1 MHYDLRKI
9 FCTTALALVLGMTSA
24 APSYAQGAL
33 TLNDSA
39 AKDTST
45 DEIPDE
51 ISLFG
56 DDTPEILTPAKPAPK
71 PLALNDEEKKA
82 DAEEKPAAPVIQ
94 TTEVKTVK
102 TVVKRSPSPLSLDS
116 EETPSQPVQNIPAPQ
131 PKAQAPVSAPISI
144 PAPVSSLDSH
154 IVEDIDDNVFNQMSN
169 LEKETAILNL
179 ELRKEQVKSSI
190 EALKS
195 VQEKARQEENA
206 KKEEERRKTIEWE
219 KEQEKKVLIEQ
230 QKLKNLELL
239 YERARQEKIL
249 KAYKNKMLEERQAFI
264 KSKADIYNEVAEL
277 RNDRQKLINDF
288 KGRFIQLTKLADEA
302 TNDAIRV
309 RDNYAKTIS
318 DLQTQI
324 SILRARLEASE
335 NANPFAENGSG
346 ENGSGSEAP
355 KEEQITKLSDL
366 YAIMEVRGKGE
377 NLAAK
382 LINESGIPFMVKV
395 GTVLQTGHIIDEIN
409 TTYIRADKE
418 GNKEYLY
425 FSAGGILDKEPEHN
439 EELKVKVSDPNEEG
453 SSSSGGLVS
462 SQGIPGVAS
471 EMTIR

>member
-1 MHYDLRKI
+1 
-9 FCTTALALVLGMTSA
+9 
-24 APSYAQGAL
+24 
-33 TLNDSA
+33 
-39 AKDTST
+39 
-45 DEIPDE
+45 
-51 ISLFG
+51 
-56 DDTPEILTPAKPAPK
+56 
-71 PLALNDEEKKA
+71 
-82 DAEEKPAAPVIQ
+82 
-94 TTEVKTVK
+94 
-102 TVVKRSPSPLSLDS
+102 
-116 EETPSQPVQNIPAPQ
+116 
-131 PKAQAPVSAPISI
+131 
-144 PAPVSSLDSH
+144 
-154 IVEDIDDNVFNQMSN
+154 MSN

-190 EALKS
+190 EALRN

-206 KKEEERRKTIEWE
+206 KKEAERRKTIEWE
-219 KEQEKKVLIEQ
+219 KEQEKKVLIEK

-239 YERARQEKIL
+239 YERARQEKL
-249 KAYKNKMLEERQAFI
+249 LNAYKNKMLEERQAFI
-264 KSKADIYNEVAEL
+264 KSKAEIYNEVADL
-277 RNDRQKLINDF
+277 RNDRQKLVNEF
-288 KGRFIQLTKLADEA
+288 KGRFIQLTKLADQA

-335 NANPFAENGSG
+335 NANPFAENGSAEG
-346 ENGSGSEAP
+346 TENAA
-355 KEEQITKLSDL
+355 KEEQSSKLSDL

-382 LINESGIPFMVKV
+382 LINDSGMPFMVKV

-418 GNKEYLY
+418 GNKDYLY
-425 FSAGGILDKEPEHN
+425 FSAGGILDKEPLHN
-439 EELKVKVSDPNEEG
+439 EELKVKVSDPNEE
-453 SSSSGGLVS
+453 SQSSSGGIVS

>member
-1 MHYDLRKI
+1 MHYDIRKI
-9 FCTTALALVLGMTSA
+9 FCTTALALVLGMA
-24 APSYAQGAL
+24 AATQGYAQGVIS
-33 TLNDSA
+33 LNDSA
-39 AKDTST
+39 ADDANT

-56 DDTPEILTPAKPAPK
+56 DDTPEILTPVKPTPK
-71 PLALNDEEKKA
+71 PVEQKA
-82 DAEEKPAAPVIQ
+82 DNASDASDDKPTAPIIK

-102 TVVKRSPSPLSLDS
+102 TVVKRTPSPLSLDS
-116 EETPSQPVQNIPAPQ
+116 DETSQPPVQNIPAPQ
-131 PKAQAPVSAPISI
+131 PKIPVQASAPISI
-144 PAPVSSLDSH
+144 PAPASSLDSH

-190 EALKS
+190 EALRN

-206 KKEEERRKTIEWE
+206 KKEAERRKTIEWE
-219 KEQEKKVLIEQ
+219 KEQEKKVLIEK

-239 YERARQEKIL
+239 YERARQEKL
-249 KAYKNKMLEERQAFI
+249 LNAYKNKMLEERQAFI
-264 KSKADIYNEVAEL
+264 KSKAEIYNEVADL
-277 RNDRQKLINDF
+277 RNDRQKLVNEF
-288 KGRFIQLTKLADEA
+288 KGRFIQLTKLADQA

-335 NANPFAENGSG
+335 NANPFAENGSAEG
-346 ENGSGSEAP
+346 TENAA
-355 KEEQITKLSDL
+355 KEEQSSKLSDL

-382 LINESGIPFMVKV
+382 LINDSGMPFMVKV

-418 GNKEYLY
+418 GNKDYLY
-425 FSAGGILDKEPEHN
+425 FSAGGILDKEPLHN
-439 EELKVKVSDPNEEG
+439 EELKVKVSDPNEE
-453 SSSSGGLVS
+453 SQSSSGGIVS